1 MKLNKRKIRN
11 KYKNK
16 ENSIIKN
23 KKIFKLK
30 TKEEE

>member
-30 TKEEE
+30 TK